1 MQVVIVIDGVQVK
14 SPAVDDLNGVF
25 QGLTAMYP
33 PANAVIAFTCGPG
46 TIRKDEERL

>member
-1 MQVVIVIDGVQVK
+1 MQVVIVIDGAHQK
-14 SPAVDDLNGVF
+14 SPAVGDLNGVF

-33 PANAVIAFTCGPG
+33 PANAVIAFPCNPG